1 MSFTGDFD
9 IFVYQGENEEEAY
22 AFPFPSPLYIFLIQL
37 SFFEKKTEKKSSF
50 FGENGCQ
57 IIGQFFLEFCSELQ
71 LSILF
76 PLVVPIFHFLQG
88 KKSGQRFSSHFSKKL
103 MAAIFS
109 QKKLII
115 FLFKLIYFFI
125 IQ

>member
-37 SFFEKKTEKKSSF
+37 SFLEKKKEKKTSFIFLEKM
-50 FGENGCQ
+50 ENGCQ
-57 IIGQFFLEFCSELQ
+57 TIGQIFLEFCPELQ

-76 PLVVPIFHFLQG
+76 PLVVPILHFLQG
-88 KKSGQRFSSHFSKKL
+88 KKSGQRFSSHFSKK
-103 MAAIFS
+103 IN
-109 QKKLII
+109 
-115 FLFKLIYFFI
+115 YFFI
-125 IQ
+125 

>member
-37 SFFEKKTEKKSSF
+37 SFFEKKTEKKTSF
-50 FGENGCQ
+50 FLVLIGVNGYQ
-57 IIGQFFLEFCSELQ
+57 TIGQIFLEFCSELQ

-76 PLVVPIFHFLQG
+76 PLVALIFHFLQW
-88 KKSGQRFSSHFSKKL
+88 KKNAKLSSRHFSKKL

-109 QKKLII
+109 QKKIN
-115 FLFKLIYFFI
+115 YFFI
-125 IQ
+125 